1 MDLLEKL
8 ADVSVPPVPA
18 AKTFI
23 AGVRRKLHPR
33 LLAVHIVEFAF
44 GAMSCAVLHLFAA
57 LFGPWSTR
65 CGGAGR
71 KQVFETRS
79 IAEKHEK
86 HLLARRQQGRIGWR
100 ANR

>member
-57 LFGPWSTR
+57 LFGAMQYTLRGSWPEASIR
-65 CGGAGR
+65 DQIDR
-71 KQVFETRS
+71 RET
-79 IAEKHEK
+79 
-86 HLLARRQQGRIGWR
+86 
-100 ANR
+100 

>member
-8 ADVSVPPVPA
+8 ADVSVTPVPA

-57 LFGPWSTR
+57 LFGAMEYTLRGSWPEASIR
-65 CGGAGR
+65 DQIDR
-71 KQVFETRS
+71 RET
-79 IAEKHEK
+79 
-86 HLLARRQQGRIGWR
+86 
-100 ANR
+100 

>member
-18 AKTFI
+18 AKMFI

-57 LFGPWSTR
+57 LFGAMEYTLRGSWPEASIR
-65 CGGAGR
+65 DQIDR
-71 KQVFETRS
+71 RET
-79 IAEKHEK
+79 
-86 HLLARRQQGRIGWR
+86 
-100 ANR
+100 

>member
-57 LFGPWSTR
+57 LFGAMEYTLRGSWPEVSIR
-65 CGGAGR
+65 DQIDR
-71 KQVFETRS
+71 RET
-79 IAEKHEK
+79 
-86 HLLARRQQGRIGWR
+86 
-100 ANR
+100 

>member
-57 LFGPWSTR
+57 LFGAMEYTLRGNWPEASIR
-65 CGGAGR
+65 DQIDR
-71 KQVFETRS
+71 RET
-79 IAEKHEK
+79 
-86 HLLARRQQGRIGWR
+86 
-100 ANR
+100 

>member
-57 LFGPWSTR
+57 LFGAMEYTLRGSWPEASIR
-65 CGGAGR
+65 DQIDR
-71 KQVFETRS
+71 RET
-79 IAEKHEK
+79 
-86 HLLARRQQGRIGWR
+86 
-100 ANR
+100 

>member
-57 LFGPWSTR
+57 LFGAMEYTLRGSWPEASIR
-65 CGGAGR
+65 YQIDR
-71 KQVFETRS
+71 RET
-79 IAEKHEK
+79 
-86 HLLARRQQGRIGWR
+86 
-100 ANR
+100 

>member
-44 GAMSCAVLHLFAA
+44 GAMSCAVLHLFEA
-57 LFGPWSTR
+57 LFGAMEYTLRGSWPEASIR
-65 CGGAGR
+65 DQIDR
-71 KQVFETRS
+71 RET
-79 IAEKHEK
+79 
-86 HLLARRQQGRIGWR
+86 
-100 ANR
+100 